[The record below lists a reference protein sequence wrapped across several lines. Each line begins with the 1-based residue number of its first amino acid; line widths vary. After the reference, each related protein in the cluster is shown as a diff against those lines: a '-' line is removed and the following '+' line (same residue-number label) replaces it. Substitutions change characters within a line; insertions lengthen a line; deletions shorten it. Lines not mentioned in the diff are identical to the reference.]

1 MNITYLIGN
10 GFDIGLRLKTGYR
23 SFLDWYV
30 GQSNESPAGVG
41 IRFGAA
47 AQRGVPRPFGC
58 NGGRG
63 KGRAA

>member
-10 GFDIGLRLKTGYR
+10 GFDIGLGLKTGHR

-30 GQSNESPAGVG
+30 GQPNESPAVVG
-41 IRFGAA
+41 RRFGSAA
-47 AQRGVPRPFGC
+47 RGGVTRPFGC
-58 NGGRG
+58 NGVRG